1 MELMPYLRALRRGLW
16 VIVLVGV
23 IGALGGWFTGTNS
36 PNASG
41 ATKYYKAVT
50 TLFLNGSGS
59 SGPGST
65 TSSYQLPQVAL
76 LATSGQVPRSVAST
90 LGTTP
95 DTFLRHL
102 ATYTDSAQ
110 GTVSIVGVSTSPKY
124 AVQLS
129 LDTANALAQ
138 QLPTII
144 QQDQGNQLVQL
155 TQNVASLTS
164 QATTF
169 ELQLKGATD
178 PAKIADLKAQ
188 LAATQSQIASTQ
200 SAINNFA
207 PPGLVASLR
216 KLADPVALQIS
227 KAEYDGWGVYAV
239 GGIGALSKS
248 EQGSNTTTQG
258 SGSPVFAPIQNPIP
272 RPTRAALGA
281 IVAAGLAAAALL
293 VRLRL
298 DNRLRTKYE
307 VAAAFGL
314 DVIAE
319 IPPMTRADQRSTEI
333 ASFVDPRGKYAES
346 YRGLR
351 TSIEFVGGAE
361 RTFRLSQSDF
371 DFDASPNGTDEVG
384 ATNGTHFEP
393 VPTEPVVE
401 AHGSKAKVVLVTSA
415 LPAEGKTVSVSNLA
429 AVLAESGASVLV
441 VNCDYRRPQIAN
453 YLIPTAG
460 ATRQTS
466 ATTDGRPVVRS
477 SIIPGVKLVTGI
489 GEQDAAANPTE
500 VALLQRR
507 VIELAR
513 PRFDFILLDTA
524 PMLTTNDATEVLPE
538 CDLVVL
544 VCRSGKTP
552 RDSAVRLSE
561 LLHRYGAPV
570 LGVVMTDSEES
581 PGAKYSYYYHEA
593 GDIPQTPVPPV
604 ESVSLEL

>member
-1 MELMPYLRALRRGLW
+1 MPYLRALRRGLW

-50 TLFLNGSGS
+50 TLFLNGASN
-59 SGPGST
+59 SGPGSAA
-65 TSSYQLPQVAL
+65 SSYQLPQVAL
-76 LATSGQVPRSVAST
+76 YATSGQVPRSVASK

-95 DTFLRHL
+95 ESLIRSV

-110 GTVSIVGVSTSPKY
+110 GTVGIVGVSTSASY

-129 LDTANALAQ
+129 LDTANALVQ

-144 QQDQGNQLVQL
+144 QQDQSDQLVQL
-155 TQNVASLTS
+155 NQNVANLRS
-164 QATTF
+164 QATTL
-169 ELQLKGATD
+169 ELQIKGATD
-178 PAKIADLKAQ
+178 PTKIANLNAQ
-188 LAATQSQIASTQ
+188 LAATQSQINSTET
-200 SAINNFA
+200 SINNFT
-207 PPGLVASLR
+207 PPSLVASLR
-216 KLADPVALQIS
+216 KLADPAALQVS
-227 KAEYDGWGVYAV
+227 KAEYDGWGKYAI
-239 GGIGALSKS
+239 GGLGALSKS
-248 EQGSNTTTQG
+248 EQGTNTTAQG
-258 SGSPVFAPIQNPIP
+258 SGPPAFAPIQNPIP

-281 IVAAGLAAAALL
+281 IIAAGLAAAALL

-319 IPPMTRADQRSTEI
+319 IPPMSRAEQRSTEI
-333 ASFVDPRGKYAES
+333 ASFLDPRGKYAES

-361 RTFRLSQSDF
+361 RAFRLSQADF
-371 DFDASPNGTDEVG
+371 DFEVSLNGTDDVG
-384 ATNGTHFEP
+384 ATNGTNHD
-393 VPTEPVVE
+393 TEPSEPAVA
-401 AHGSKAKVVLVTSA
+401 AHGPKAKVVLVTSA

-429 AVLAESGASVLV
+429 AVLAESGATVLV

-453 YLIPTAG
+453 YLIPTEG
-460 ATRQTS
+460 TNRQSS

-570 LGVVMTDSEES
+570 LGVVLTDSEES

-593 GDIPQTPVPPV
+593 GEVPQTPVPSV